1 MSPYAN
7 GSATAG
13 RPHDYLCPTSYKSL
27 TATDNTQCNKPPQQ
41 NYIIVHPLYTLSV
54 AKMSSPFDYDFAF
67 SENTAN
73 ANINGSYQPPT
84 TFANRRG
91 TELKLPSMLWKDQI
105 DNNKENNFC
114 YEAHVKKSSG
124 LDKVSK
130 SVVKLMKQAS
140 NEKKTF
146 AGKRTPFGAVTNA
159 NNTLKTKAEE
169 KRILDEVHSKLS
181 DMC

>member
-1 MSPYAN
+1 M
-7 GSATAG
+7 
-13 RPHDYLCPTSYKSL
+13 
-27 TATDNTQCNKPPQQ
+27 
-41 NYIIVHPLYTLSV
+41 
-54 AKMSSPFDYDFAF
+54 
-67 SENTAN
+67 
-73 ANINGSYQPPT
+73 
-84 TFANRRG
+84 
-91 TELKLPSMLWKDQI
+91 
-105 DNNKENNFC
+105 
-114 YEAHVKKSSG
+114 KKSSG